1 MSHEPLTA
9 PAGTSTRQQRFEPI
23 LSSARFEGLKAILE
37 RVSADREV
45 LYTWIMATSSYE
57 QLLARLGYKLVL
69 IRQIH
74 VQDSYSRV
82 GPDGGI
88 KAVLPYYD
96 IPTQRSLP
104 TLVNFD
110 STLTTTANA
119 AAFFE
124 GLLGELRKQLTALV

>member
-1 MSHEPLTA
+1 MSNDPLA
-9 PAGTSTRQQRFEPI
+9 AVPESRRQSLEPI
-23 LSSARFEGLKAILE
+23 LSQSRFEGLKAILE
-37 RVSADREV
+37 RVCPNLEV
-45 LYTWIMATSSYE
+45 LQAGIRATNSYE
-57 QLLARLGYKLVL
+57 QLLARLGYKLIL

-88 KAVLPYYD
+88 KAVVPYYD

-104 TLVNFD
+104 TLLNLD
-110 STLTTTANA
+110 STLTTTPNA

-124 GLLGELRKQLTALV
+124 ELLGELRKQLNALV